1 MELTK
6 TLVSLTTKVTAAAA
20 LAIVIAGC
28 ASSGSSQSIPPYTGK
43 DQVGAVSKD
52 MIIGNW
58 SGRVLNPVQ
67 GQPTNNFTATF
78 SQDGKTVYNVDNGQS
93 GMNLKFQMIGT
104 WTVEGDLITT
114 QLDSINEVSG
124 NALGGLMAKM
134 MSSMR
139 DRMSGS
145 ANVYEASAN
154 RLVLVGKEGQAQE
167 FTRLP

>member
-1 MELTK
+1 
-6 TLVSLTTKVTAAAA
+6 
-20 LAIVIAGC
+20 
-28 ASSGSSQSIPPYTGK
+28 
-43 DQVGAVSKD
+43 